1 MTVCKQAHETHEEPH
16 GHHRWWSHLPPWL
29 MWNQGRPM
37 AIWKKNLWYM
47 TKKTF
52 VSHVTAS
59 KQPHEKHEEPQV
71 AQENLSKP
79 LSNDLEIAP
88 FDPDIQ
94 GLRFWQQQTQQ
105 PSLHAE

>member
-1 MTVCKQAHETHEEPH
+1 MVKPLTTLANVKPRKAN
-16 GHHRWWSHLPPWL
+16 G
-29 MWNQGRPM
+29 
-37 AIWKKNLWYM
+37 NLEDKPLIYN
-47 TKKTF
+47 KKTF

-88 FDPDIQ
+88 FDPGIQ

>member
-1 MTVCKQAHETHEEPH
+1 MVNARSRKANGNLEATPVTH
-16 GHHRWWSHLPPWL
+16 
-29 MWNQGRPM
+29 N
-37 AIWKKNLWYM
+37 KKL
-47 TKKTF
+47 F
-52 VSHVTAS
+52 VSHVAAS

-79 LSNDLEIAP
+79 LSNGPEIAP
-88 FDPDIQ
+88 FDLGIQ